1 MIRIC
6 VWAMRA
12 FSVSTPSTVKCAL
25 HGAPAGSEARS
36 PGHVPTMSPN
46 TPKSLPPIPSVTR
59 SVSGVSASNCGAAVP
74 SGVLCGCVMLVVSA
88 PPQLTS
94 VKWRT
99 RSAAASI
106 FG

>member
-1 MIRIC
+1 M
-6 VWAMRA
+6 
-12 FSVSTPSTVKCAL
+12 
-25 HGAPAGSEARS
+25 
-36 PGHVPTMSPN
+36 MSPK

-74 SGVLCGCVMLVVSA
+74 RIVRCGWVMFVVSA

-94 VKWRT
+94 VNRWT
-99 RSAAASI
+99 PSAPASS